1 MLDRFVDIRSWW
13 QFAIGD
19 ACKSTWG
26 DAMLRLQFLWTVCWI
41 SLWITLGA
49 SRAQSQQPKQESFEI
64 LREQLIKNVLIP
76 NGIKDPRV
84 LKSVGSTP
92 RHEFV
97 PKKYAHQAYQDI
109 AIPIGESQTISSP
122 FIVSLMTQ
130 SLNPKP
136 TDKVLE
142 IGTGSGYQAAILSP
156 LVKDVYTIEIVEELG
171 QHTKQFLADMNYTN
185 VHCLIGDGFKGWKEH
200 APFDKI
206 IVTCSP
212 EKVPEP
218 LVEQLVEGG
227 LMIVPVGERYQQ
239 MLFLMRKVDGKLER
253 EALQPTLF
261 VPMTGAAEDAREVN
275 PDPKNPKLAN
285 GSFEQALI
293 NNSRV
298 PGWYYQF
305 GCIVVQDSNAPDG
318 QNAVEFK
325 SNDPKSP
332 SMLLQG
338 LAIDGS
344 FVKKIKLGGWISTEN
359 VKIGKNPEDSPS
371 IAIQYFD
378 SNRNRIGYN
387 YISGSKGSHKWKKED
402 KIFTIPPAT
411 REVIVSIGLFGAVG
425 VARFDDI
432 FIEAVK

>member
-1 MLDRFVDIRSWW
+1 MHR
-13 QFAIGD
+13 
-19 ACKSTWG
+19 
-26 DAMLRLQFLWTVCWI
+26 
-41 SLWITLGA
+41 
-49 SRAQSQQPKQESFEI
+49 SRAFWTICLIACWVSFGTGRALSQQNKQEEYKI
-64 LREQLIKNVLIP
+64 LREQLIRNVLVP

-84 LKSVGSTP
+84 LKAVGDTP

-122 FIVSLMTQ
+122 FIVALMTQ
-130 SLNPKP
+130 SLEPKP

-156 LVKDVYTIEIVEELG
+156 LVQEVYTIEIVEDLG
-171 QHTKQFLADMNYTN
+171 ENTKKFLADMNYAN

-218 LVEQLVEGG
+218 LIDQLKEGG

-239 MLFLMRKVDGKLER
+239 MLFLMRKVGGKMER

-261 VPMTGAAEDAREVN
+261 VPMTGAAEDAREIA
-275 PDPKNPKLAN
+275 PDPKNPKLVN
-285 GSFEQALI
+285 GNFELPLI
-293 NNSRV
+293 KDSKI

-305 GCIVVQDSNAPDG
+305 GCVAAVDSNAPTG
-318 QNAVEFK
+318 PQVIEFR
-325 SNDPKSP
+325 STDPNSP

-344 FVKKIKLGGWISTEN
+344 VVKKIKLGGYIATEN
-359 VKIGKNPEDSPS
+359 VSLGNSKENSPS
-371 IAIQYFD
+371 IAIQFFD

-387 YISGSKGSHKWKKED
+387 YIGGFQGSRKWKKED
-402 KIFTIPPAT
+402 KILPVPPAT
-411 REVIVSIGLFGAVG
+411 REVIVSIGLFGSTG
-425 VARFDDI
+425 VARFDGI
-432 FIEAVK
+432 YLESAK

>member
-1 MLDRFVDIRSWW
+1 
-13 QFAIGD
+13 
-19 ACKSTWG
+19 
-26 DAMLRLQFLWTVCWI
+26 MLRSKTLWTCCLI
-41 SLWITLGA
+41 SLWISLGVP
-49 SRAQSQQPKQESFEI
+49 RAESQQQNNRENFEI
-64 LREQLIKNVLIP
+64 LREQLIKNVLVP
-76 NGIKDPRV
+76 NGIRDPRV
-84 LKSVGSTP
+84 LQSVGSTP

-130 SLNPKP
+130 SLDPKP

-156 LVKDVYTIEIVEELG
+156 LVKDVYTIEIVEDLG
-171 QHTKQFLADMNYTN
+171 QQTKQLLADMNYTN
-185 VHCLIGDGFKGWKEH
+185 VHCLIGDGFKGWKEN

-218 LVEQLVEGG
+218 LVEQLKEGG
-227 LMIVPVGERYQQ
+227 LMIIPIGERYQQ

-261 VPMTGAAEDAREVN
+261 VPMTGAAEDQREVA
-275 PDPKNPKLAN
+275 PDPKNPTLAN
-285 GSFEQALI
+285 PSFEQPLI

-305 GCIVVQDSNAPDG
+305 GCVVVQDPDAPDG
-318 QNAVEFK
+318 LNAVEFK

-344 FVKKIKLGGWISTEN
+344 SVKRIKLGGWISTDN
-359 VKIGKNPEDSPS
+359 VKIGKTPLDSPS

-387 YISGSKGSHKWKKED
+387 FIGGFKGSRKWKKED
-402 KIFTIPPAT
+402 EIFPIPPAT
-411 REVIVSIGLFGAVG
+411 REVIVSIGLFGSVG
-425 VARFDDI
+425 TARFDDI
-432 FIEAVK
+432 FIEALK